1 MANILKEAIDFIAAR
16 CDGAS
21 SRDHMGFNGGD
32 AYMGHIL
39 ADKPYEQWSPK
50 MKYIA
55 YRMLRKYKSQLM
67 AGGIDYSAIPPVEDP
82 KEVAMKKQ
90 IERDKMKFK
99 RVEVEGDNFIVSFT
113 YDPDLVE
120 AVKKLPVRKYDG
132 PHKRWIVP
140 NIAENVEPLSNLIE
154 GFAFEID
161 EDVYLA
167 LDKAIE
173 RYESNLEASTASE
186 ADLEVSGLAMELY
199 PFQKAGVAYA
209 VKNEKVFIADEM
221 GLGKTVQAIAS
232 IQKLNAYPAI
242 IVCPASLKFNWEKEW
257 NTWLPNRE
265 VAVWNGK
272 GAPAEVV
279 IINYDML
286 MKRLEDLQSLKA
298 KAIVFD
304 ESHYIKNRK
313 TQRTKAA
320 KSLVKGIEYRF
331 FLTGT
336 PIVNRPIELVSQLE
350 IMGRLNEF
358 GGFWKFAER
367 YCNAHYTRFGLDL
380 SGAMNLDELNERL
393 RGKCFIR
400 REKKEVLKELP
411 DKRKVTVPV
420 DIDNRKDY
428 DNYEQEFIAWVQKR
442 KEEAPQNEKIMKQL
456 KAEGFNLS
464 PEKKELIAKM
474 IAERNAEKAE
484 HLFRIETLKQKAA
497 KGKMKQAKEWI
508 SDFIESGEKL
518 VVFATHKEIVNEVA
532 NEFKCHKIMGETP
545 AIERQKIVEDFQN
558 NPDTKLIVLNIKAGG
573 VGITLTASSNVLFLE
588 YPWTPADLEQAIDR
602 THRIG
607 QKDSVT
613 AWFLVGKDTIDEEI
627 LDMLGIKQS
636 IVSKTVSGEKREKRM
651 LLIPRKT

>member
-1 MANILKEAIDFIAAR
+1 MSEILKRAIDFLAER

-32 AYMGHIL
+32 AYMGHVL
-39 ADKPYEQWSPK
+39 ADKPYEQWSSK

-55 YRMLRKYKSQLM
+55 YRMLRKYKGQL
-67 AGGIDYSAIPPVEDP
+67 AIGGIDYDAIPPVEDP
-82 KEVAMKKQ
+82 KEVARKRQ
-90 IERDKMKFK
+90 IEIDKRKFK
-99 RVEVEGDNFIVSFT
+99 RVEVDGNNFIVSFT
-113 YDPDLVE
+113 YDPTLVE
-120 AVKKLPVRKYDG
+120 AVKKLPARKYDKAN
-132 PHKRWIVP
+132 KRWIVP
-140 NIAENVEPLSNLIE
+140 NIAENVEALSSLIQ

-173 RYESNLEASTASE
+173 EYEANLEASTASE
-186 ADLEVSGLAMELY
+186 ADLEVPGLALDLY

-209 VKNEKVFIADEM
+209 VKNERVFIADEM
-221 GLGKTVQAIAS
+221 GLGKTVQAIAT

-257 NTWLPNRE
+257 NTWLPEKE

-272 GAPAEVV
+272 GDPAEVV

-286 MKRLEDLQSLKA
+286 PKRLEDLSSINAQ
-298 KAIVFD
+298 AIVFD
-304 ESHYIKNRK
+304 ESHYIKNK
-313 TQRTKAA
+313 KAKRTVASRILA
-320 KSLVKGIEYRF
+320 KKIKYRLL
-331 FLTGT
+331 LTGT
-336 PIVNRPIELVSQLE
+336 PIVNRPIELVSQLD

-367 YCNAHYTRFGLDL
+367 YCGAHYTRFGLDL

-558 NPDTKLIVLNIKAGG
+558 NPDTKLVVLNIKAGG

>member
-1 MANILKEAIDFIAAR
+1 MSEILKEAIDFIAAR

-21 SRDHMGFNGGD
+21 SRDHRGFNGGD
-32 AYMGHIL
+32 AYMGHVL
-39 ADKPYEQWSPK
+39 ADKPYEQWSSK

-55 YRMLRKYKSQLM
+55 YRMLRKYKGQLM
-67 AGGIDYSAIPPVEDP
+67 AGGIDYDAIPPVEDP
-82 KEVAMKKQ
+82 KEAAIKKQ
-90 IERDKMKFK
+90 IERDKKKFK
-99 RVEVEGDNFIVSFT
+99 RVEIEGNNFIISFT
-113 YDPDLVE
+113 YDPTLVE

-132 PHKRWIVP
+132 AHKRWIVP
-140 NIAENVEPLSNLIE
+140 NIAENVEPLGNLIQ

-161 EDVYLA
+161 EYVYLA
-167 LDKAIE
+167 LDEAIE
-173 RYESNLEASTASE
+173 RYEANLEASTASE
-186 ADLEVSGLAMELY
+186 ADLEVPGLAMELY

-209 VKNEKVFIADEM
+209 VKNGKVFIADEM
-221 GLGKTVQAIAS
+221 GLGKTVQAIAT

-257 NTWLPNRE
+257 NTWLPDRK

-272 GAPAEVV
+272 GDPAEVV

-286 MKRLEDLQSLKA
+286 KKRLDDLQGLKA
-298 KAIVFD
+298 KAIVLD
-304 ESHYIKNRK
+304 ESHYIKTRK
-313 TQRTKAA
+313 AQRTKAA

-350 IMGRLNEF
+350 VMGRLNEF

-367 YCNAHYTRFGLDL
+367 YCDAHYTRFGLDL

-428 DNYEQEFIAWVQKR
+428 DQAEMDLIEWVGKNALKDKEFLESIAHLPWKEREEKMGEWQMDAEKR
-442 KEEAPQNEKIMKQL
+442 
-456 KAEGFNLS
+456 
-464 PEKKELIAKM
+464 
-474 IAERNAEKAE
+474 AERAE
-484 HLFRIETLKQKAA
+484 HLVRIEALKQLTA

-558 NPDTKLIVLNIKAGG
+558 NPDTKLVVLNIKAGG

>member
-1 MANILKEAIDFIAAR
+1 MAENRLLKEAIDFLAAR
-16 CDGAS
+16 CDGATS
-21 SRDHMGFNGGD
+21 KDHQGFNGGD

-39 ADKPYEQWSPK
+39 AQKPYENWSPK
-50 MKYIA
+50 MRYIA
-55 YRMLRKYKSQLM
+55 YKMLKKYRGQL
-67 AGGIDYSAIPPVEDP
+67 AKGGFDLDQIPVQEKPSDKTISKQTRAE
-82 KEVAMKKQ
+82 KKKAVQ
-90 IERDKMKFK
+90 IEGHDLVF
-99 RVEVEGDNFIVSFT
+99 SFP
-113 YDPDLVE
+113 YDPMLVD
-120 AVKKLPVRKYDG
+120 AIKQLPGRKWDGQKKVWR
-132 PHKRWIVP
+132 VP
-140 NIAENVEPLSNLIE
+140 IPKLAENLE
-154 GFAFEID
+154 GISKFVQNYGFDIS
-161 EDVYLA
+161 EDVYI
-167 LDKAIE
+167 AIQE
-173 RYESNLEASTASE
+173 EMEEFESNLEASAASDAE
-186 ADLEVSGLAMELY
+186 IEVPGLALELY

-209 VKNEKVFIADEM
+209 IKNERVFIADEM
-221 GLGKTVQAIAS
+221 GLGKTVQAIAT

-257 NTWLPNRE
+257 NTWLPEKE

-272 GAPAEVV
+272 GDPAEVV

-286 MKRLEDLQSLKA
+286 PKRLEDLSSINAQ
-298 KAIVFD
+298 AIVFD
-304 ESHYIKNRK
+304 ESHYIKNK
-313 TQRTKAA
+313 KAKRTVASKILA
-320 KSLVKGIEYRF
+320 KKIKYRLL
-331 FLTGT
+331 LTGT
-336 PIVNRPIELVSQLE
+336 PIVNRPIELVSQLD

-393 RGKCFIR
+393 RGNCLIR
-400 REKKEVLKELP
+400 REKKEVMKELP
-411 DKRKVTVPV
+411 DKRKVTMPIE
-420 DIDNRKDY
+420 IDNRKEYSQAEEDLIEWVGNNALK
-428 DNYEQEFIAWVQKR
+428 DKAFLESIAHLPWEERERRMGEWQMDAEKR
-442 KEEAPQNEKIMKQL
+442 AERAEYLVRIEALKQL
-456 KAEGFNLS
+456 
-464 PEKKELIAKM
+464 
-474 IAERNAEKAE
+474 
-484 HLFRIETLKQKAA
+484 TA

-627 LDMLGIKQS
+627 LDMLGVKQS

>member
-1 MANILKEAIDFIAAR
+1 MSEILKRAIDFLAER

-32 AYMGHIL
+32 AYMGHVL
-39 ADKPYEQWSPK
+39 ADKPYEQWSNK

-55 YRMLRKYKSQLM
+55 YRMLRKYRTQL
-67 AGGIDYSAIPPVEDP
+67 AIGGIDYDAIPPVEDP
-82 KEVAMKKQ
+82 KEVARKRQ
-90 IERDKMKFK
+90 IEIDKRKFK
-99 RVEVEGDNFIVSFT
+99 RVEVDGDNFIVSFT
-113 YDPDLVE
+113 YDPTLVE

-132 PHKRWIVP
+132 SHKRWIVP
-140 NIAENVEPLSNLIE
+140 NIAENVEPLSSLIQ

-173 RYESNLEASTASE
+173 EYEANLEASTASE
-186 ADLEVSGLAMELY
+186 ADLEVPGLALDLY

-209 VKNEKVFIADEM
+209 VKNERVFIADEM
-221 GLGKTVQAIAS
+221 GLGKTVQAIAT

-257 NTWLPNRE
+257 NTWLPEKE

-272 GAPAEVV
+272 GDPAEVV

-286 MKRLEDLQSLKA
+286 PKRLEDLSSINAQ
-298 KAIVFD
+298 AIVFD
-304 ESHYIKNRK
+304 ESHYIKNK
-313 TQRTKAA
+313 KAKRTVASKILA
-320 KSLVKGIEYRF
+320 KKIKYRLL
-331 FLTGT
+331 LTGT
-336 PIVNRPIELVSQLE
+336 PIVNRPIELVSQLD

-411 DKRKVTVPV
+411 DKRKVIVPV

-428 DNYEQEFIAWVQKR
+428 DNYEQEFIAWVKKR

-558 NPDTKLIVLNIKAGG
+558 NPDTKLVVLNIKAGG

>member
-1 MANILKEAIDFIAAR
+1 MSEILKRAIDFLAER

-32 AYMGHIL
+32 AYMGHVL
-39 ADKPYEQWSPK
+39 ADKPYEQWSNK

-55 YRMLRKYKSQLM
+55 YRMLRKYKGQL
-67 AGGIDYSAIPPVEDP
+67 AIGGIDYDAIPPVEDP
-82 KEVAMKKQ
+82 KEVARKRQ
-90 IERDKMKFK
+90 IEKDKRKFK
-99 RVEVEGDNFIVSFT
+99 RVEVDGDNFIVRFT
-113 YDPDLVE
+113 YDPTLVE
-120 AVKKLPVRKYDG
+120 AIKRLPARKYDKAN
-132 PHKRWIVP
+132 KRWIVP
-140 NIAENVEPLSNLIE
+140 NIAENVEALSNLIQ

-173 RYESNLEASTASE
+173 EYEANLEASTASE
-186 ADLEVSGLAMELY
+186 ADLEVPGLALDLY

-209 VKNEKVFIADEM
+209 VKNERVFIADEM
-221 GLGKTVQAIAS
+221 GLGKTVQAIAT

-242 IVCPASLKFNWEKEW
+242 IVCPATLKFNWEKEW
-257 NTWLPNRE
+257 NTWLPEKE

-272 GAPAEVV
+272 GDPAEVV
-279 IINYDML
+279 IINYDIL
-286 MKRLEDLQSLKA
+286 PKRLEDLSSINAQ
-298 KAIVFD
+298 AIVFD
-304 ESHYIKNRK
+304 ESHYIKNK
-313 TQRTKAA
+313 KAKRTVASKILA
-320 KSLVKGIEYRF
+320 KKIKYRLL
-331 FLTGT
+331 LTGT
-336 PIVNRPIELVSQLE
+336 PIVNRPIELVSQLD

-400 REKKEVLKELP
+400 REKKEVMKELP
-411 DKRKVTVPV
+411 DKRKVTMPIE
-420 DIDNRKDY
+420 IDNRKEY
-428 DNYEQEFIAWVQKR
+428 DQAEKDLIEWVGNNALQDKAFLESIAHLPWEERERRMGEWQMDAEKR
-442 KEEAPQNEKIMKQL
+442 
-456 KAEGFNLS
+456 
-464 PEKKELIAKM
+464 
-474 IAERNAEKAE
+474 AERAE
-484 HLFRIETLKQKAA
+484 HLVRIEALKQLTA

-518 VVFATHKEIVNEVA
+518 VVFATHKAVVNEIA
-532 NEFKCHKIMGETP
+532 QEFKCRKIMGDTP
-545 AIERQKIVEDFQN
+545 AIERQKAVEDFQN
-558 NPDTKLIVLNIKAGG
+558 NPDTKLIILNIKAGG